1 MAVPGPRL
9 GSLRAGPAVK
19 ESASHPVSAAR
30 DEEGEVGRVSA
41 VSEVVHTQGFHIYI
55 STL

>member
-1 MAVPGPRL
+1 MKDGAL
-9 GSLRAGPAVK
+9 
-19 ESASHPVSAAR
+19 HPVSAAR

-41 VSEVVHTQGFHIYI
+41 DSEVVHTQRFHIYI